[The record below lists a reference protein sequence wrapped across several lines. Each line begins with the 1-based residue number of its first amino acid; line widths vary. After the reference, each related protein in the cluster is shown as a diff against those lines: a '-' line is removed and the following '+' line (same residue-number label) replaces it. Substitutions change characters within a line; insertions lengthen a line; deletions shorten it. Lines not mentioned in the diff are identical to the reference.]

1 MKVCVGDRNFDDAVI
16 GTGRDELRNCIDDE
30 VNLLAANF
38 GLNVANVAVPEVILS
53 PDVQAGLDEIV
64 RKRLQTEQARQDL
77 LRVKAEAEAEQ
88 EKQQGEI
95 RVQQSRIQEES
106 RQQLTLAELEEAKI
120 QAQRAVI
127 EAERS
132 NELARVEAERAIIE
146 AEKINSLLAA
156 EKDLEIE
163 AALAKAATER
173 AKADIATQLALAE
186 MYGANPEFL
195 QLQIVNANAS
205 ALQASDKIIFTPE
218 GTIPTLVLP
227 GPGIVPTIDTGQT
240 AQSE

>member
-1 MKVCVGDRNFDDAVI
+1 M
-16 GTGRDELRNCIDDE
+16 
-30 VNLLAANF
+30 
-38 GLNVANVAVPEVILS
+38 
-53 PDVQAGLDEIV
+53 
-64 RKRLQTEQARQDL
+64 
-77 LRVKAEAEAEQ
+77 
-88 EKQQGEI
+88 
-95 RVQQSRIQEES
+95 
-106 RQQLTLAELEEAKI
+106 
-120 QAQRAVI
+120 AQRAVI

-146 AEKINSLLAA
+146 AEKVNSLLAA

-195 QLQIVNANAS
+195 QLQIVSANAS

-227 GPGIVPTIDTGQT
+227 GPGIVPTIDTGQA